1 MLRVNGQPK
10 ENYAG
15 LLPKKGWPRRNYRF
29 LRHQIVPSIFKRRD
43 GESLRPE
50 LASPQP
56 GNVAVTWIGHATF
69 LLQFAGTNVVVDPN
83 WALWHGIVKRSKLPG
98 VPLDHLPPIDLI
110 LVTHAHFDHLHK
122 KSLRVLDAR
131 HGIIVPRGSGP
142 LVRSLGFRQVME
154 LGIWDEWTHG
164 PIQVIHT
171 PAFHWGARYWHDTH
185 RDYGGYII
193 RAHGKSVF
201 HCGDSAYFD
210 GFLTIGAS
218 QAVDVAIGAVE
229 GAVREA
235 GGALV
240 ITADHGNLEM
250 MRDPATGQPHT
261 AHTVGPVPLVYMGA
275 RSHAT
280 LRAGGALRD
289 VAPTLLDLLGL
300 PQPVEMTGQTL
311 FNPVPNPAG

>member
-29 LRHQIVPSIFKRRD
+29 LRHQIVPGIFKRRD

-201 HCGDSAYFD
+201 HCGYSAYFD

-218 QAVDVAIGAVE
+218 QAVDVAILPIGAYDAPS
-229 GAVREA
+229 GREVHMNPEE
-235 GGALV
+235 ALQ
-240 ITADHGNLEM
+240 AFEDL
-250 MRDPATGQPHT
+250 
-261 AHTVGPVPLVYMGA
+261 GA
-275 RSHAT
+275 RYMVPMHYGTFPLGNEAT
-280 LRAGGALRD
+280 HEPVQRLMADAHRRNFTKRVRVLTEG
-289 VAPTLLDLLGL
+289 VPT
-300 PQPVEMTGQTL
+300 V
-311 FNPVPNPAG
+311 F